1 MPRLGCLTAALTRLF
16 CFLVISGLALASP
29 GLGRAAVDPCF
40 QPLVKKLAR
49 AGFDRAWLEDIF
61 DRPCVAL
68 NHKVLLL
75 RLTVKESELD
85 YGRFLKD
92 QWITR
97 SREFMKRHARILAKA
112 QDDYHV
118 PGEVLVGLLLVET
131 KLGSYIGKH
140 QTLSALATHAAA
152 GQSKVA
158 SEVYER
164 LPAEAKKRWTRSKAA
179 KRLADRKKWSFNELK
194 AFLRY
199 LRQVQ
204 ADPCAVYGSYTG
216 AIGLCQ
222 FQPSNLK
229 RFGRDGNSDGLVNL
243 FQAEDAIVSAAAYL
257 KEHGWRKK
265 MTQARKIRALRRYN
279 NSMPYAEII
288 LKIAGLL
295 RP

>member
-1 MPRLGCLTAALTRLF
+1 MPRLGCLTAVLIRLF
-16 CFLVISGLALASP
+16 CCLAILGLTLVSP
-29 GLGRAAVDPCF
+29 GLGHAAVDPHF
-40 QPLVKKLAR
+40 QPLIKKLAR
-49 AGFDRAWLEDIF
+49 AGFDRAWLENIF

-75 RLTVKESELD
+75 RLTVKESELN
-85 YGRFLKD
+85 YGQFLED

-97 SREFMKRHARILAKA
+97 SREFMKRHAKTLAKA

-118 PGEVLVGLLLVET
+118 PAEVLVGLLLVET

-158 SEVYER
+158 NEVYER
-164 LPAEAKKRWTRSKAA
+164 LPAEAKKRWTRPKAA
-179 KRLADRKKWSFNELK
+179 KRLADREKWSFNELK

-199 LRQVQ
+199 LRQIQ
-204 ADPCAVYGSYTG
+204 ADPCKIYGSYTG

-229 RFGRDGNSDGLVNL
+229 PFGRDGNSDGLVDL

-257 KEHGWRKK
+257 KKHGWQKK

-279 NSMPYAEII
+279 NSMPYAGII
-288 LKIAGLL
+288 LKIADLL
-295 RP
+295 EP